1 MNVLVRERVP
11 LFSLVTHIFGRVAAS
26 TDFLFIFLLRC
37 ISFGIRRLFR
47 EKTPRYLP
55 TKFCKFSI
63 RNKINIAMNG
73 SFVEHRLEAEDYVI
87 VINTHKEEIKR
98 LKVPNTN
105 PQFLL
110 WNQQLLWCVYL
121 SYIQNQMLQHQEY
134 ISRLQEELQSAR

>member
-1 MNVLVRERVP
+1 MLYRKYSSLCIAGKRVNVPCLW
-11 LFSLVTHIFGRVAAS
+11 
-26 TDFLFIFLLRC
+26 
-37 ISFGIRRLFR
+37 
-47 EKTPRYLP
+47 
-55 TKFCKFSI
+55 
-63 RNKINIAMNG
+63 NKINIAMNG

-98 LKVPNTN
+98 LKVHNTN